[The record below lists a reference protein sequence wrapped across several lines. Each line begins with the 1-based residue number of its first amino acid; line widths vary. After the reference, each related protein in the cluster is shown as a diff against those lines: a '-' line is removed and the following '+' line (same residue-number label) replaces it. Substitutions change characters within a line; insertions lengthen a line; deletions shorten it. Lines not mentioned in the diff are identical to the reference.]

1 MDCPSLLVLALLMQ
15 ASKELPACMRDRA
28 TA

>member
-1 MDCPSLLVLALLMQ
+1 MDCPSLLVLAVLVK
-15 ASKELPACMRDRA
+15 ASKELAACMRDRA